1 MEAAAQTR
9 YSPELLRR
17 LLEVLAVLVVPV
29 RADQADQAVEAAE
42 LPVVLVPELVAKA
55 AMAAPRR
62 SSPRLEAVGA
72 EVELAPTLRL
82 STMAVAAA
90 QAQPRRSVVP
100 RSLTPEVGV
109 VAESPVLAVV
119 ARAAAVPVAQVLL
132 ELVLPERPT
141 PEVGVGDHITAPRV
155 LVEVGL

>member
-1 MEAAAQTR
+1 M
-9 YSPELLRR
+9 L
-17 LLEVLAVLVVPV
+17 
-29 RADQADQAVEAAE
+29 
-42 LPVVLVPELVAKA
+42 VVLVPELVAKA
-55 AMAAPRR
+55 AMVAPRR

-82 STMAVAAA
+82 STLAVVVAR
-90 QAQPRRSVVP
+90 AQPRQSAVP

-109 VAESPVLAVV
+109 VAEALVLAVV
-119 ARAAAVPVAQVLL
+119 VQAAAAQVAQVLL

>member
-1 MEAAAQTR
+1 MLDR
-9 YSPELLRR
+9 YSPELLQR
-17 LLEVLAVLVVPV
+17 LLEALAALVILV
-29 RADQADQAVEAAE
+29 RADQADQAVEAAG
-42 LPVVLVPELVAKA
+42 LAAVLVPELVVKA
-55 AMAAPRR
+55 AMVAPRR

-72 EVELAPTLRL
+72 EVEWAPTLRL
-82 STMAVAAA
+82 PTMAVAAA
-90 QAQPRRSVVP
+90 RAQPRRSVVP

-109 VAESPVLAVV
+109 VAEAPVLAVV